1 MKWQR
6 PPWAVAVIV
15 LLAAVSALAGP
26 THKPAPKAA
35 SPHRASI
42 TENMECSNCHSQDSW
57 AMTES
62 VGAGK
67 GGFDHA
73 KTGFPLSGQ
82 HRTAT
87 CVDCHRS
94 DRAITRECVGCHED
108 AHQRL
113 LGQACDK
120 CHSADGWQAVSG
132 IRLHRSTRLPLSGM
146 HVLAACSEC
155 HVRSTENTWRG
166 VPADCYACHA
176 GDYNR
181 PDIHPLHRGV
191 PGDDS
196 KPALPKNC
204 AGCHRTTGWSPAFAP
219 AQFAF
224 RGVTQAL
231 TAQALS
237 APGWPT
243 PASFQHDAVF
253 PLSFGKHRR
262 MPCADC
268 HIDEHSP
275 RLVLCTGCHAHDAAR
290 LASQHRTVGPVRA
303 GCLHCHA
310 GGARR

>member
-1 MKWQR
+1 MR
-6 PPWAVAVIV
+6 NGGSPLSIALVV
-15 LLAAVSALAGP
+15 LLAGVTALAEPSG
-26 THKPAPKAA
+26 KAA
-35 SPHRASI
+35 RKDGSPHRASI
-42 TENMECSNCHSQDSW
+42 TENLECSNCHTQDSW
-57 AMTES
+57 AMTTGDS
-62 VGAGK
+62 AGK
-67 GGFDHA
+67 GGFDHG

-82 HRTAT
+82 HRAAA

-94 DRAITRECVGCHED
+94 DRPITRECVGCHED

-113 LGQACDK
+113 LGQTCDR
-120 CHSADGWQAVSG
+120 CHSASSWQAVSG
-132 IRLHRSTRLPLSGM
+132 IALHRSTRLPLSGM

-155 HVRSTENTWRG
+155 HVRTTENTWRG

-191 PGDDS
+191 PGDVS

-219 AQFAF
+219 QQFLF
-224 RGVTQAL
+224 RGAPQAL
-231 TAQALS
+231 G
-237 APGWPT
+237 APLQS
-243 PASFQHDAVF
+243 SFQHDSVF

-262 MPCADC
+262 IPCADC
-268 HIDEHSP
+268 HINEASP

-290 LASQHRTVGPVRA
+290 LASQHRAVGSVRA
-303 GCLHCHA
+303 GCLHCHV